1 MRIAFIGLAVSLAL
15 AGCVRPSAPVPA
27 PDRAI
32 PLWSAAALNDLKRT
46 AQAAPLEGLA
56 SEQAALTEIARFQHL
71 AATNPTAS
79 TQVDVAADDL
89 FSSLARSFAQG
100 GAEPARADPEWR
112 IPPPPAPDL
121 DALHAALAAGAMP
134 SALLRNLLPKNAD
147 YRALRAALARTYAEA
162 PGALDANGLD
172 RETRLVRLRANM
184 ERWRWLPRDLPA
196 RRLEVRIPQ
205 FETMLLRPD
214 ASSIIHPVIVGA
226 RRTQTPSFA
235 ANIVSVTLNPT
246 WEPPASIVRNEL
258 LPHFRRDPAA
268 AENQGFDLLDSSG
281 AVVDPAAVDWTA
293 QPFPYHL
300 RQRAG
305 PGNALGQ
312 IRFDLPNPY
321 SIYLHDTS
329 NRALFARSD
338 RALSHGCIR
347 VSDPQ
352 SLAQA
357 IIDAPEWDG
366 AALQTAIADGETRS
380 IALSAPVPIY
390 VLYLTA
396 SAGEDGSVSYFDDLY
411 HRDAAVVAALD
422 APDVALVAAAQTS
435 MERCAA

>member
-1 MRIAFIGLAVSLAL
+1 MRIAYISLAVSLAL
-15 AGCVRPSAPVPA
+15 TGCMRPSAPVPA
-27 PDRAI
+27 PDQVI
-32 PLWSAAALNDLKRT
+32 PLWSAAALNDLKRS

-56 SEQAALTEIARFQHL
+56 SERSALSEIARFQDL

-79 TQVDVAADDL
+79 TQIDIAADSL

-100 GAEPARADPEWR
+100 GAAPTRADPEWR

-121 DALHAALAAGAMP
+121 DALHAALTAGAMP
-134 SALLRNLLPKNAD
+134 SALLQDLLPKSGD
-147 YRALRAALARTYAEA
+147 YRALRAALVRTYAEA

-196 RRLEVRIPQ
+196 RRLEVRIPA
-205 FETMLLRPD
+205 FETVLHRPD
-214 ASSIIHPVIVGA
+214 ASSVTHPVIVGA
-226 RRTQTPSFA
+226 RRTPTPSFA
-235 ANIVSVTLNPT
+235 ASIVSVTLNPT

-258 LPHFRRDPAA
+258 LPRFRRDPVAA
-268 AENQGFDLLDSSG
+268 VNEGFDVLDSSG

-293 QPFPYHL
+293 QPFRYRL

-329 NRALFARSD
+329 NRTLFARSD

-357 IIDAPEWDG
+357 IIDAPEWDD
-366 AALQTAIADGETRS
+366 AALQAAIANGATKS
-380 IALSAPVPIY
+380 VALAAPVPIY

-396 SAGEDGSVSYFDDLY
+396 AAGEDGGVSYFDDLY

-422 APDVALVAAAQTS
+422 APDVALVAVAQTS
-435 MERCAA
+435 IERCAA

>member
-1 MRIAFIGLAVSLAL
+1 MRIALIGIALSLAL
-15 AGCVRPSAPVPA
+15 GGCLRPSVPVPPA
-27 PDRAI
+27 ER
-32 PLWSAAALNDLKRT
+32 PLWSVAALNDLKRS
-46 AQAAPLEGLA
+46 AEAAPLEGLA
-56 SEQAALTEIARFQHL
+56 SEQPALSEIARFRQL
-71 AATNPTAS
+71 AATNPAANA
-79 TQVDVAADDL
+79 QVDIAADSL

-100 GAEPARADPEWR
+100 ASEPTRADPEWR
-112 IPPPPAPDL
+112 ISAPPAPDL

-134 SALLRNLLPKNAD
+134 SALLDDLLPKSSD
-147 YRALRAALARTYAEA
+147 YRALRTALARTYAEA

-172 RETRLVRLRANM
+172 RETRLTRLRANM

-196 RRLEVRIPQ
+196 RRLEVRIPA
-205 FETMLLRPD
+205 FETALHRPD
-214 ASSIIHPVIVGA
+214 APSLTHPIIVGA
-226 RRTQTPSFA
+226 RKTPTPSFA
-235 ANIVSVTLNPT
+235 ASIVSVTLNPT

-258 LPHFRRDPAA
+258 LPHFQRDPAA
-268 AENQGFDLLDSSG
+268 AVAEGFDALDSSG

-293 QPFPYHL
+293 QPFRYRL
-300 RQRAG
+300 RQRSG
-305 PGNALGQ
+305 PANALGQ

-329 NRALFARSD
+329 ARGLFARSD

-347 VSDPQ
+347 VGDPQ

-357 IIDAPEWDG
+357 IIDAPEWDD
-366 AALQTAIADGETRS
+366 AALQTAIADGETKS

-396 SAGEDGSVSYFDDLY
+396 SAGEDGGVAYFDDIY

-422 APDVALVAAAQTS
+422 APDVALVAAAQIT
-435 MERCAA
+435 MERCMA